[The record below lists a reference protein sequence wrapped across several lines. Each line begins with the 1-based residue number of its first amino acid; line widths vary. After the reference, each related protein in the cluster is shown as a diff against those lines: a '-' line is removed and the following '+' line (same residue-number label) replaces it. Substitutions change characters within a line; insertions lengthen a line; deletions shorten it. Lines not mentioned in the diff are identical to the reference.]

1 MTVQRLIQ
9 DVESCWLYVGNLT
22 DMQLAGDQQIA
33 EKTERKHVKSQQT
46 QLDTDYAPKKPA
58 EKTQLVYYQM

>member
-1 MTVQRLIQ
+1 
-9 DVESCWLYVGNLT
+9 
-22 DMQLAGDQQIA
+22 MQLAGDQQIA